1 MKKVNVLHFSTHHE
15 NCGIGKYQE
24 MFLAAMEDSTAVHNE
39 FFETSPNQLRTM
51 NPTQKDEVFKNL
63 ETQLRDYDI
72 LHIQHEFSFLHSVDF
87 PRLTAIGKELGKK
100 VIVTVH
106 TSPTLAYEK
115 PHLTGFGPRNI
126 AHYARLLKRQRT
138 FHKIFTTAIMQADL
152 VIAHNAITA
161 NALVDLGVDSAKIK
175 TIVLPV
181 PKLSFKTKNTVI
193 SEKLNRQPR
202 DIIMATTGFLH
213 QFKGIDHAI
222 KALTYLPK
230 NYKLAIIG
238 GMHIDHDPKVYNKLA
253 DLIRQLGLIERVY
266 ITGYIEDDDTLNA
279 MIRDCDICVYPY
291 DRKYY
296 SNISSASLNNGFAN
310 HKPVIAYP
318 TTSFIELNS
327 KVDAMILTGA
337 FAYYELAREVER
349 VDLVAASEKS
359 KQFSIKYSYTVV
371 AKEVETIY
379 TDLAAKTGV

>member
-1 MKKVNVLHFSTHHE
+1 MPKKIKVLHFSTHHE

-24 MFLAAMEDSTAVHNE
+24 MFLEAMKESDEIENT

-51 NPTQKDEVFKNL
+51 RKAEKEVIFNNL
-63 ETQLRDYDI
+63 RQQLQDYDV
-72 LHIQHEFSFLHSVDF
+72 LHMQHEFSFLHSLDF
-87 PRLTAIGKELGKK
+87 PIIASIAKELNKK
-100 VIVTVH
+100 LIMTIH

-115 PHLTGFGPRNI
+115 PGLSGVGLRSI
-126 AHYARLLKRQRT
+126 VRYLKMYRRKLQ
-138 FHKIFTTAIMQADL
+138 FNHMFTDAVVKADMLIVHNTATL
-152 VIAHNAITA
+152 E
-161 NALVDLGVDSAKIK
+161 ALVDLGVEREKVEI
-175 TIVLPV
+175 IVLPV
-181 PKLSFKTKNTVI
+181 PSISHTPRNTLI
-193 SEKLNRQPR
+193 SEKLNRKPH

-213 QFKGIDHAI
+213 QFKGIDQAI
-222 KALTYLPK
+222 KALIYLPS

-238 GMHIDHDPKVYNKLA
+238 GMHIDHDPKLYNDIA
-253 DLIRQLGLIERVY
+253 DLIRDLGLKDRVY
-266 ITGYIEDDDTLNA
+266 ITGYIEDDTILNA

-310 HKPVIAYP
+310 HKPVIVYP
-318 TTSFIELNS
+318 TTSFIELNN

-359 KQFSIKYSYTVV
+359 KRFSIKYSYPVV
-371 AKEVETIY
+371 AKELEKIY
-379 TDLAAKTGV
+379 VSISK